1 MSSLII
7 AWRSLVRR
15 PSFAVTAVLTLAL
28 GVGATTSMFSVV
40 DAVLLK
46 PLPFPDADRLVTVME
61 ANPAKSQKTSL
72 IAPGRLEDWNA
83 ANRTFE
89 ALSGSYAE
97 NVTDTSEAEP
107 QRLASR
113 RVAPRYF
120 GVFRM
125 TPLVGRTF
133 AADEERFGGPRTAV
147 ISESLWTERYGRS
160 SAAVGR
166 LLIIGGVSYAIVGVM
181 PSTFTSAAI
190 DVWLPA
196 QTPPGLLRV
205 REARFMSG
213 VGRLKPGV
221 TIAQATADLGRVQ
234 QALGERYPASDREW
248 SASVWDQKEFR
259 VGSYEQPLW
268 LLFGAVALLFTIAM
282 ANIAGLMLVQL
293 HQRARELSI
302 RQAIGAS
309 KPQIVGAVMREVLI
323 IAVAGS
329 VAGAAVALWLVT
341 LFAKTFAAVPRMNEL
356 ALDWRALAFSAVAT
370 STASVIFGLWPS
382 WHATHGN
389 LMPSLAQGDRR
400 SSGMR
405 HRLQELLVVSQIA
418 FSIVLVASAGLML
431 RSYYNLSHV
440 SSGFSVEHAVTFH
453 VAAAW
458 DEDRARVGQ
467 MQERLIA
474 EILRLPGVVA
484 AGMTNF
490 LPASGATLRY
500 QIALQGISTTD
511 DNGKI
516 TVGERTVSN
525 GYLPALSVPLIAG
538 EWCPPLHYDFKALP
552 KALVNRA
559 FSDRYGNDVIGRHFQ
574 FDQFG
579 MDHEIVGIVGN
590 LIEDGPAASPVPYVY
605 ACESAGSWPDPDYVV
620 RTEGDPR
627 AAMTTIRGIIRGLDQ
642 NRPIFGVKMLED
654 VIAGALDQPRVNA
667 QMLTLFAAAAMAL
680 ASLGLYSLLM
690 LLVSERT
697 RELGVRIALGAQPA
711 QVVRLVLNGAG
722 RLFAGGMS
730 AGLVLT
736 LAAARVLRAALF
748 GVGPLNTVTISA
760 AVVVLALVV
769 MLAAAIPA
777 ARAAAIDPIE
787 AMRAE

>member
-1 MSSLII
+1 MSSLIV
-7 AWRSLVRR
+7 AGRSLVRR

-72 IAPGRLEDWNA
+72 IAPVRLEDWNRQ
-83 ANRTFE
+83 NRTFE
-89 ALSGSYAE
+89 ALSASYSE

-107 QRLASR
+107 RRLAGR
-113 RVAPRYF
+113 RLAPRYF
-120 GVFRM
+120 DVFRM
-125 TPLVGRTF
+125 APLIGRTF
-133 AADEERFGGPRTAV
+133 TPDEERFGGPRAVV
-147 ISESLWTERYGRS
+147 ISEGFWTERYGRS
-160 SAAVGR
+160 PAAVGR
-166 LLIIGGVSYAIVGVM
+166 GLIIGGLGYVIVGVM
-181 PSTFTSAAI
+181 PATFTSAAI
-190 DVWLPA
+190 DVWIPA
-196 QTPPGLLRV
+196 QTPPGILRM
-205 REARFMSG
+205 REARFLNG
-213 VGRLKPGV
+213 VGRMKAGV
-221 TIAQATADLGRVQ
+221 TVDQATADLARVQ
-234 QALGERYPASDREW
+234 QALGEQYPASDRGW
-248 SASVWDQKEFR
+248 SASVWDQKAFR
-259 VGSYEQPLW
+259 VGAYEEPLW
-268 LLFGAVALLFTIAM
+268 LLFGAVGLLFTIAM

-293 HQRARELSI
+293 HRRARELSI

-309 KPQIVGAVMREVLI
+309 RLQIVGAVMREVLI
-323 IAVAGS
+323 ISVAGS
-329 VAGAAVALWLVT
+329 VGGTAVASWLVT

-356 ALDWRALAFSAVAT
+356 ALDWRVLAFSVTAT
-370 STASVIFGLWPS
+370 SGASVIFGLWPS
-382 WHATHGN
+382 WHATRGN
-389 LMPSLAQGDRR
+389 LMPFLAQGDRR

-431 RSYYNLSHV
+431 RSYYNLGHV
-440 SSGFSVEHAVTFH
+440 SAGFSPDHAITFH
-453 VAAAW
+453 VGARW

-467 MQERLIA
+467 MQERLVA
-474 EILRLPGVVA
+474 ELQQLPGVVA

-490 LPASGATLRY
+490 LPASAATLRY

-516 TVGERTVSN
+516 TVGERTVSS
-525 GYLPALSVPLIAG
+525 GYLRALSVPLVAG
-538 EWCPPLHYDFKALP
+538 EWCPPLHYDFKAPP

-559 FSDRYGNDVIGRHFQ
+559 FSERYGSDVIGRHFR

-579 MDHEIVGIVGN
+579 TDHEIVGIIGN
-590 LIEDGPAASPVPYVY
+590 LIEDGPATSPVPYVY

-627 AAMTTIRGIIRGLDQ
+627 AAMATIRGIVRGLDP

-654 VIAGALDQPRVNA
+654 VIAGSLDQPRVSA
-667 QMLTLFAAAAMAL
+667 QVLTLFAAAALAL

-711 QVVRLVLNGAG
+711 QVVRLVLSGAG
-722 RLFAGGMS
+722 RLFAGGMG
-730 AGLVLT
+730 AGLLLT

-748 GVGPLNTVTISA
+748 GVSPLNTVTISA
-760 AVVVLALVV
+760 AVIVLALVV
-769 MLAAAIPA
+769 MAAAAIPA